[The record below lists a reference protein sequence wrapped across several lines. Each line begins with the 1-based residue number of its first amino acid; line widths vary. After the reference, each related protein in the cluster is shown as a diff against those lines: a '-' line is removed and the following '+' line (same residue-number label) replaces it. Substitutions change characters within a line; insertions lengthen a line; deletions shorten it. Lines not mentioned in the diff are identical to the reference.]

1 MNILNLI
8 NEEIIKFIN
17 ENNNEEIDW
26 DLYDKLNQIKH
37 DILSGFFADRQ
48 NGVTEQPWKLIPFHR
63 LKKIWEDFMTMGI
76 VRDVRGLETIEDII
90 TDNILKLYVNT
101 ELVGHTQ
108 YDPDDD
114 FDEYSYSEED
124 IEQFNDYISKFSD
137 YAFNDFGGKRLGLL
151 TLLGNLRKTKTP
163 EEKVP
168 IIDQMLN
175 VVHQRSDL
183 ASWFVEG
190 GSKSLSQLSG
200 SPSEV

>member
-1 MNILNLI
+1 
-8 NEEIIKFIN
+8 
-17 ENNNEEIDW
+17 
-26 DLYDKLNQIKH
+26 
-37 DILSGFFADRQ
+37 
-48 NGVTEQPWKLIPFHR
+48 
-63 LKKIWEDFMTMGI
+63 MTMGI

-200 SPSEV
+200 SPSEVQ